1 MVYASLLPP
10 APCSRYRGTV
20 PRRPIFLALTA
31 ALLLAAGALGAQTVH
46 GIVTLPDSS
55 RAAGVI
61 VLANDAQGATVAR
74 ALTGEA
80 GSYELRLPAPGRFE
94 VRVVRIGFRPTI
106 VPAFDIAAGEVKSLA
121 ITLRGDPIVLAAVKV
136 RGKNVCRVQQ
146 DSGQA
151 IAQLWEEARKA
162 ITATQLSPAG
172 KRQTVEWM
180 QYDRTT
186 DLTGL
191 HVLSE
196 VRNSSSASA
205 MAAFVSLPPDSL
217 AKVGYMT
224 DDETGTVYRAPDA
237 AALLSAP
244 FAALHCFR
252 AEPPPKEHGDWVGI
266 GFRPAKDGALV
277 DIEGTLWLDRA
288 SSELR
293 ELDFRYTNLPADF
306 AHTKAGGTVQFLR
319 LSTGSWLV
327 GSWQLR
333 MPRGTRELV
342 ATYSGSLRGRDEY
355 RTVVTGLQFT
365 GGAITAVTRGS
376 EVLFSSGESTHD
388 YSPELLAA
396 DAKLALS
403 CPDDSSDG
411 DLHALLRGTVF
422 EGEHKGVAGAS
433 VRLTWRGSFRP
444 DGGASTFT
452 FRNEARDLK
461 TDAGGNWYTCGVPRE
476 RVVTVRAKIG
486 GRSSVPVTVR
496 IPRER
501 SSAGVDVEVPPP

>member
-1 MVYASLLPP
+1 M
-10 APCSRYRGTV
+10 T
-20 PRRPIFLALTA
+20 PRLIART
-31 ALLLAAGALGAQTVH
+31 LAAGALLAANSLCAQTVR

-61 VLANDAQGATVAR
+61 VIATDTGGATAAR

-80 GSYELRLPAPGRFE
+80 GTYELRLPAAGHYG

-106 VPAFDIAAGEVKSLA
+106 VPAFDIAAGETKSLP
-121 ITLRGDPIVLAAVKV
+121 ITLRGDPIVLAAVTV
-136 RGKNVCRVQQ
+136 QGKNVCRVQQ
-146 DSGQA
+146 DAGQA
-151 IAQLWEEARKA
+151 VAQLWEEARKA

-186 DLTGL
+186 DLSGE

-196 VRNSSSASA
+196 VRNTSSASA

-224 DDETGTVYRAPDA
+224 DDESGTVYRAPDA

-244 FAALHCFR
+244 FAAMHCFR
-252 AEPPPKEHGDWVGI
+252 AEPPPKNHGDWVWI
-266 GFRPAKDGALV
+266 AFRPAKDGEIV

-327 GSWQLR
+327 GNWQLR

-342 ATYSGSLRGRDEY
+342 STYSGSLRGRDEY

-365 GGAITAVTRGS
+365 GGAVTAVTRGR

-388 YSPELLAA
+388 YSPDLLAA

-403 CPDDSSDG
+403 CPDDTSG
-411 DLHALLRGTVF
+411 GELHALLRGTVF
-422 EGEHKGVAGAS
+422 EGEHKGIPGAS
-433 VRLTWRGSFRP
+433 VRLTWRTNFTAT
-444 DGGASTFT
+444 GGNNYS
-452 FRNEARDLK
+452 FRNEQRDL
-461 TDAGGNWYTCGVPRE
+461 TSDAAGNWYVCGVPRD
-476 RVVTVRAKIG
+476 RVVTARATV
-486 GRSSVPVTVR
+486 GRRTSAPVTVR
-496 IPRER
+496 IPKER
-501 SSAGVDVEVPPP
+501 TSAGVDLEVPPT